1 MKLHPFKASVSV
13 WEISAG
19 HRAIREVRN
28 VETASLVHLS
38 WPGRGKA
45 WRKAAEV
52 LSSEALRGQATPE
65 QAQKA
70 FVAAAK
76 EAGVLVERD

>member
-13 WEISAG
+13 WEMSAG

-45 WRKAAEV
+45 WRNAAEV
-52 LSSEALRGQATPE
+52 LSEALRGRASPQEAR
-65 QAQKA
+65 KA

-76 EAGVLVERD
+76 EEGVLI